1 MFEFLKRFL
10 PQEGPGAPPTVQ
22 AGPGALPAVQLP
34 KPPNKQQS
42 LASFKTQ
49 VARTTAVLTQ
59 GDRRLAS
66 TDVTTFR
73 TGANTRAILRDMVAS
88 SPDLSATVNAY
99 LRVGIPE
106 KYTVISRDMDGAVN
120 PEATKLAQELLRR
133 ITMLG
138 DPSLGYNPT
147 TDLQSLSESLGKE
160 LLTYGAMSLELVLDK
175 SRTPTYLQPVSV
187 SRLRWKEEDGGVYPV
202 QDLSG
207 NEVSLDISTFFYTS
221 IDQDLLTAYADSP
234 LESAIQAVLA
244 DGQFMNDLRKSMQR
258 VIQPRL
264 IATLIEEKV
273 KDSIPPEIAND
284 EAKLSVFYSNLIE
297 QLTAQLTDLQ
307 PEEALVSFDNV
318 EYNMLTPDS
327 GGVNIGDT
335 LKSVQILIES
345 KLAAGSKSMSAVLGR
360 DGSASSATT
369 STMLFM
375 KNADIVRRKLN
386 LLYSRAL
393 TVAIRLLGQ
402 DVFVEFTYADLD
414 LRPQS
419 ELEAYKSMRQSRE
432 LELLSLGLISDE
444 EACIALTGNLP
455 PQGMKPLSG
464 TMFKSAKVDAG
475 NPNSQTSNLGARD
488 ELTPP
493 TPAQPKS

>member
-1 MFEFLKRFL
+1 MFDFLKRFL
-10 PQEGPGAPPTVQ
+10 PQ
-22 AGPGALPAVQLP
+22 AGPGALPAMQLP

-42 LASFKTQ
+42 FPSFKTQ
-49 VARTTAVLTQ
+49 VARTTSVLSQ
-59 GDRRLAS
+59 GDRRLAN

-73 TGANTRAILRDMVAS
+73 TGTSTRSILRDMVAS

-106 KYTVISRDMDGAVN
+106 KYTVIARDMDGEIN
-120 PEATKLAQELLRR
+120 TEATRLAQELLRR

-138 DPSLGYNPT
+138 DPTLGYNPT

-160 LLTYGAMSLELVLDK
+160 LLTYGAMAIELVLDK
-175 SRTPTYLQPVSV
+175 SRTPAYLQPVSV
-187 SRLRWKEEDGGVYPV
+187 SKLKWREEDGGTYPV

-207 NEVSLDISTFFYTS
+207 NEVSLDIPTFFYTS
-221 IDQDLLTAYADSP
+221 IDQDLLTAYSDSP

-264 IATLIEEKV
+264 IATLIEDKV
-273 KDSIPPEIAND
+273 KESIPPEIAND
-284 EAKLSVFYSNLIE
+284 ETKLGEFYTNLIT
-297 QLTAQLTDLQ
+297 QLTTQLTDLQ

-318 EYNMLTPDS
+318 EYNMMNANTGS
-327 GGVNIGDT
+327 SNIGDT
-335 LKSVQILIES
+335 LRTVQNLIES

-360 DGSASSATT
+360 DANASSATT

-386 LLYSRAL
+386 LMYSRAL
-393 TVAIRLLGQ
+393 TVAIRLLNQ

-414 LRPQS
+414 LRPQG
-419 ELEAYKSMRQSRE
+419 ELEAYKSMKQSRE

-464 TMFKSAKVDAG
+464 TMFKSGKVDAG
-475 NPNSQTSNLGARD
+475 NPNSQTSNMGKKD
-488 ELTPP
+488 ELKPD